1 MCGERG
7 GSAFGGL
14 FWWIPASVP
23 SGLRRNDEGGVVDAR
38 EERFGWLVVE
48 EQGD

>member
-1 MCGERG
+1 MGAP
-7 GSAFGGL
+7 SADYFSGFRL
-14 FWWIPASVP
+14 P
-23 SGLRRNDEGGVVDAR
+23 SLRDCAGMTKGGVVDAR